1 MEKIIKVRNLRKEF
15 YINKKE
21 KGVWAMIKNI
31 IMPKYEKKIAVDN
44 LNFDIKKGECIGF
57 IGANGAGKSTTIK
70 MLTGI
75 LYPSCGEVLANGY
88 IPYKQRE
95 EYVADIGVVFGQ
107 KSQLIWDLPVIDSF
121 KLIKNIYRIDES
133 VFQKNLEKYITLLN
147 MKGFINQPVRQLS
160 LGQRMRAELVASLLH
175 EPSILFLDEPTI
187 GLDVVAK
194 KKIRDFIK
202 EINKE
207 KEVTIIFTTH
217 DMKDIEEVC
226 NRIIVIDKGKIIFD
240 GSITELKQ
248 KYSYT
253 KKIVVEFTNDVEEIE
268 FSNVKCVKT
277 DEKHYEFTFCQDQVD
292 MNEFLSNIFKK
303 FNISDF
309 SISSDIEEVVRNIYE
324 QEE

>member
-1 MEKIIKVRNLRKEF
+1 MENIIKVTNLQKEF
-15 YINKKE
+15 KVKKKE
-21 KGVWAMIKNI
+21 KGIWSTFKNI
-31 IMPKYEKKIAVDN
+31 IIPQYETKIAVDN
-44 LNFDIKKGECIGF
+44 VNFDIKKGERVGF

-75 LYPSCGEVLANGY
+75 LYPSNGEILANGY

-121 KLIKNIYRIDES
+121 KLIKKIYRIEENL
-133 VFQKNLEKYITLLN
+133 FQKNLEKYITLLD
-147 MKGFINQPVRQLS
+147 MQEFINQPVRQLS
-160 LGQRMRAELVASLLH
+160 LGQRMRAELVAALLH
-175 EPSILFLDEPTI
+175 NPSILFLDEPTI

-207 KEVTIIFTTH
+207 KKVTIIFTTH
-217 DMKDIEEVC
+217 DMRDIEEIC

-240 GSITELKQ
+240 GTIIELKK

-253 KKIVVEFTNDVEEIE
+253 KKVVVEFAN
-268 FSNVKCVKT
+268 NVDTVDFLNVNCIKI
-277 DEKHYEFTFCQDQVD
+277 DEKHYEFIFGQEQVD
-292 MNEFLSNIFKK
+292 MNEFISFLFEK
-303 FNISDF
+303 FNVNDF
-309 SISSDIEEVVRNIYE
+309 SISSDIEDVVRNIYKR
-324 QEE
+324 EE

>member
-31 IMPKYEKKIAVDN
+31 IMPKYEKKIAVGN